1 MLLVCVC
8 VCVLVCVCVCVRACI
23 GTRGVGSAGRIPRT
37 PASLGT
43 QCPVLCVSAHA
54 LFRCM
59 RACMRQC
66 VYHTQTHTHTHFP
79 PFSLLSP
86 PPLALFLFLPL
97 PPCARSQADA
107 TRGRRSHGGTIR
119 VMSKIRM
126 KGREARGGMG
136 GERESVVGEIP
147 NLRRV
152 FVLNLNSV
160 GKSRKKEEEKRDR
173 ATPALSLARSRAPWR
188 PPVVLFV

>member
-1 MLLVCVC
+1 MWLYQKLVKTCTNWIGNFCRFVFQYIPLRRRAGASPKPSFSSC
-8 VCVLVCVCVCVRACI
+8 ERSVL
-23 GTRGVGSAGRIPRT
+23 
-37 PASLGT
+37 SLSGGPT
-43 QCPVLCVSAHA
+43 SV
-54 LFRCM
+54 
-59 RACMRQC
+59 
-66 VYHTQTHTHTHFP
+66 
-79 PFSLLSP
+79 FSLLSP
-86 PPLALFLFLPL
+86 PPLVLFLFLPL

-147 NLRRV
+147 NFRRV

>member
-1 MLLVCVC
+1 
-8 VCVLVCVCVCVRACI
+8 
-23 GTRGVGSAGRIPRT
+23 
-37 PASLGT
+37 
-43 QCPVLCVSAHA
+43 
-54 LFRCM
+54 
-59 RACMRQC
+59 
-66 VYHTQTHTHTHFP
+66 
-79 PFSLLSP
+79 
-86 PPLALFLFLPL
+86 
-97 PPCARSQADA
+97 
-107 TRGRRSHGGTIR
+107 
-119 VMSKIRM
+119 MSKIRM

-147 NLRRV
+147 NFRRV